1 MPRSEIGS
9 VTFNDSSDNS
19 YENSYNNTKAHHIN
33 MIFDIIEEKDE
44 EAETPQLLQE
54 KTDKV

>member
-9 VTFNDSSDNS
+9 VAFNESSDNS
-19 YENSYNNTKAHHIN
+19 FENSYNNTKPNNKN

-44 EAETPQLLQE
+44 EIDTP
-54 KTDKV
+54 